1 MGKRQQGGF
10 ITEQGFIEYYADV
23 NATLPAEKDDYFVDM
38 VLKTWG
44 LSAANKVYVTPDRTK
59 ELEGIIF
66 EKIRQRTH
74 GADDEGKTVKKIFK
88 HFDLDGFGTIE
99 FTEFKKALETLG
111 CVFKDV
117 ELKSLFQKFDSNGN
131 GKLDYEEFAS
141 FIAREG
147 SGNNPNVNPVFGI
160 NREPPNQVLDK
171 IKVVLKQRG
180 AHGIRALGQ
189 VFRRIDNSKDM
200 KLDRTEFMW
209 GLRENGH
216 VLTPSEFERIFKY
229 FDKNNDGKVNYDEFL
244 RGIRGHL
251 NDRRRGLIGLAF
263 KKLDRTGDGIVNIED
278 LKGVY
283 DVSFHPKFKN
293 GQMTKDQI
301 LSEFMQQWDTIKAD
315 GTVTLEEFEDY
326 YKDVSASVDDDD
338 YFELMIRNAWK
349 LA

>member
-1 MGKRQQGGF
+1 MNEKRLAVVKHAWQSLDENLEKRVSWGKLQTAYQVEAHPRVRTREKKSETVRAEFVNGMSNRQQGGF

-59 ELEGIIF
+59 QLEDIIF

-117 ELKSLFQKFDSNGN
+117 ELKTLFNKFDANAN

-141 FIAREG
+141 FIARMG

-160 NREPPNQVLDK
+160 TREPPN
-171 IKVVLKQRG
+171 
-180 AHGIRALGQ
+180 
-189 VFRRIDNSKDM
+189 
-200 KLDRTEFMW
+200 
-209 GLRENGH
+209 
-216 VLTPSEFERIFKY
+216 
-229 FDKNNDGKVNYDEFL
+229 
-244 RGIRGHL
+244 
-251 NDRRRGLIGLAF
+251 
-263 KKLDRTGDGIVNIED
+263 
-278 LKGVY
+278 
-283 DVSFHPKFKN
+283 
-293 GQMTKDQI
+293 
-301 LSEFMQQWDTIKAD
+301 
-315 GTVTLEEFEDY
+315 
-326 YKDVSASVDDDD
+326 
-338 YFELMIRNAWK
+338 
-349 LA
+349 